1 MATNLFAEKIDSFT
15 ANAKA
20 IAWDKCHKI
29 YVLMDDEQVV
39 LMRDY
44 GYDTLITSDEMT
56 PSEMSAK
63 VMEWF
68 DESCFLRF
76 ISAVRTDHD
85 NPNDGFTTIIDQFEI
100 DEDEEAFFT
109 SVRAMRQNG

>member
-1 MATNLFAEKIDSFT
+1 MVSDKLDFFT
-15 ANAKA
+15 ADAKA
-20 IAWDKCHKI
+20 IAWDGCHKI
-29 YVLMDDEQVV
+29 YVLMDDEQVA

-68 DESCFLRF
+68 DESCELRF
-76 ISAVRTDHD
+76 ISAVHTDHD
-85 NPNDGFTTIIDQFEI
+85 NPNNGFTDIISQFEI
-100 DEDEEAFFT
+100 DEDEEDD
-109 SVRAMRQNG
+109 